1 MGGRGCSSPSAKEN
15 MKRSSLGEENRGSV
29 EAHEGGD
36 SVSFEQ
42 RSTGV
47 AFRGGTKNDAE
58 TFRSEVVPA
67 VGSKGSA
74 HATVTQSASDE
85 LTSGVRT
92 GRRGS
97 VVDHVAE
104 VQ

>member
-29 EAHEGGD
+29 EAHEGGG

-42 RSTGV
+42 STGV
-47 AFRGGTKNDAE
+47 AFRGGTNGAE